1 MRITVK
7 LFASLDRYLPPGSAD
22 NEARMDVEDGLAL
35 SALLARLRLPGERC
49 HLVLVNG
56 AFVEPRRRDDT
67 ILHAD
72 DEIAVWPQVAG
83 GSPPA

>member
-7 LFASLDRYLPPGSAD
+7 LFASLARYLPAGAD
-22 NEARMDVEDGLAL
+22 GNETQMDVEDAFTLG
-35 SALLARLRLPGERC
+35 ALLLRLRVPGERC

-56 AFVEPRRRDDT
+56 AYVAPRDRSGA
-67 ILHAD
+67 ILHAG

-83 GSPPA
+83 G

>member
-7 LFASLDRYLPPGSAD
+7 LFASLASYLPAGTTG
-22 NEARMDVEDGLAL
+22 NEAQMDVEDGLTL
-35 SALLARLRLPGERC
+35 GALLARLRLPGEHC

-56 AFVEPRRRDDT
+56 AYVAPRHRSEVV
-67 ILHAD
+67 LHPD

-83 GSPPA
+83 G

>member
-7 LFASLDRYLPPGSAD
+7 LFASLDRYLPQGSTG
-22 NEARMDVEDGLAL
+22 NEARMDVEDDLAL
-35 SALLARLRLPGERC
+35 AALLTRLRVPGEHC

-56 AFVEPRRRDDT
+56 AFVEPRRRAGLL
-67 ILHAD
+67 LHPD

-83 GSPPA
+83 G